1 MSCSIL
7 LRIPLELREEII
19 QYVLYSLRPSPDGP
33 SYPHNRVR
41 LFDVGFDS
49 LLSLLSHRL
58 RHEKPVEW
66 TIPAGQALL
75 LVNRQIAA
83 ETRAI
88 LARYPLTYQLD
99 IMMIQ
104 ERYLWPTWL
113 SVPVLSNRIDELKIT
128 FRTFGSAVSPRN
140 HQHMFSSSPTGM
152 FDYRLYTNDPPRLV
166 LCLLSVIERILLRGV
181 PFPSPARLSNT
192 SQEWDVNT
200 IESLLIV
207 EDDILPEED
216 SEELRECIQART
228 TLAQRIRDRE
238 VIIGT
243 LVLDIQSPT
252 AWHGQTTPE
261 PEVGF
266 AEWKSYSY
274 HFAYQA
280 FSPFAFVDSS
290 ESSLVTDI
298 PVARSG
304 WLASMIS
311 SEITALLRMKYQSI
325 FCNDLIFERIGRIQV
340 KVDGVLFAE
349 LNLDEML
356 ANLQFTGG
364 WLPRDTVI
372 DSVIDSVDKRRWQ
385 FFGWK
390 ERTKRFRMKRGLPV
404 VHVGD
409 SLELFESRLL

>member
-1 MSCSIL
+1 MSRSIL
-7 LRIPLELREEII
+7 LQIPLELREEII
-19 QYVLYSLRPSPDGP
+19 QYVLYSPRPSPDGP

-41 LFDVGFDS
+41 LFDIGFDS

-58 RHEKPVEW
+58 RHEKPPEW

-113 SVPVLSNRIDELKIT
+113 SVPVLSNRIEELKVT
-128 FRTFGSAVSPRN
+128 FRTFGSALSPRH
-140 HQHMFSSSPTGM
+140 HQHMFSSSPTGL
-152 FDYRLYTNDPPRLV
+152 FDYRLYTDDPPRLV

-192 SQEWDVNT
+192 NEGWDANT

-207 EDDILPEED
+207 GDEILPEE
-216 SEELRECIQART
+216 SEALRECIQART
-228 TLAQRIRDRE
+228 TLAQRIPDRE
-238 VIIGT
+238 VTIGT
-243 LVLDIQSPT
+243 LVLDIASPT
-252 AWHGQTTPE
+252 AWRGQKTPE
-261 PEVGF
+261 PEVEF

-274 HFAYQA
+274 HFTYQA
-280 FSPFAFVDSS
+280 LSPFAFMDFS

-298 PVARSG
+298 PVVKSE

-311 SEITALLRMKYQSI
+311 NEITALLRMKYQSI
-325 FCNDLIFERIGRIQV
+325 FCNDIIFERIGRIQV
-340 KVDGVLFAE
+340 KVDGVVFTE
-349 LNLDEML
+349 LNLDDML

-364 WLPRDTVI
+364 WFPRAAATL
-372 DSVIDSVDKRRWQ
+372 DSVEKRKLE

-404 VHVGD
+404 AHVGD
-409 SLELFESRLL
+409 SIELFESRLL

>member
-1 MSCSIL
+1 MSRSIL

-19 QYVLYSLRPSPDGP
+19 KYVLYSPRPSPDGP

-58 RHEKPVEW
+58 GHEKPVEW

-88 LARYPLTYQLD
+88 LTRYPLTYQLD
-99 IMMIQ
+99 IMMVQ

-113 SVPVLSNRIDELKIT
+113 SVPVLSNRIEELKVT
-128 FRTFGSAVSPRN
+128 FRTFGSALSPRQ

-166 LCLLSVIERILLRGV
+166 LCFLSVIERIFLRGV

-192 SQEWDVNT
+192 SQGWDANT
-200 IESLLIV
+200 IDSLLIV
-207 EDDILPEED
+207 EDEILPGED
-216 SEELRECIQART
+216 SEALMECIRARRALT
-228 TLAQRIRDRE
+228 QMIPDKE

-252 AWHGQTTPE
+252 AWQGQRTPE

-274 HFAYQA
+274 HFSYQA
-280 FSPFAFVDSS
+280 LSPLASADFS
-290 ESSLVTDI
+290 EGSLITDI
-298 PVARSG
+298 PVARPE

-311 SEITALLRMKYQSI
+311 SEITALLSMNYQSI
-325 FCNDLIFERIGRIQV
+325 FCNDIIFERIGRIQV
-340 KVDGVLFAE
+340 KVDGMVFTE

-364 WLPRDTVI
+364 WFPRDAEV
-372 DSVIDSVDKRRWQ
+372 DSVDKRRWQ

-390 ERTKRFRMKRGLPV
+390 ERTKRFRMKRDLPV
-404 VHVGD
+404 VDAGD
-409 SLELFESRLL
+409 SLELSESRLL